1 SLGSERPQPGV
12 AALLV
17 AWHFGIR
24 RWTKT
29 RLRFPKLDVQPG
41 GERGGGLG
49 YNFRREVRMFS
60 GPGWKIGRVMGIP
73 IYVSWTW
80 FFIFVLITETLATQF
95 STQHPGWTPTQHW
108 AVGVITSLLF
118 FGSVLFH
125 ELGHSVAALRYKMR
139 VISITLFIFGGMA
152 RIAKEAERP
161 MQEFNI
167 AMAGPVASFLLAA
180 IFYGLALPF
189 SANSM
194 FGSTCLYLAEI
205 NAVLGAFNLVPGM
218 PLDGG
223 RILRAIAWA
232 VTKDPNRAMRV
243 ASRSGQFLA
252 YLLILAGIVIAM
264 QRGFWLQGLLWVF
277 VGWFLLSAAQQS
289 YAQVE
294 LRRMLD
300 GLHAAD
306 VMSEELPTID
316 RTHSLEEFLHEVL
329 RTGRRCHLVLGNN
342 ELVGLITLHNVRHI
356 PREEWAN
363 TSIQAAMVPRDRI
376 EWAQADEPAIGILER
391 MQSNDINQ
399 MPVLR
404 EGQVVGM
411 VSRDAMLRVIQ
422 TRMQLE
428 RFAQA

>member
-1 SLGSERPQPGV
+1 V
-12 AALLV
+12 V
-17 AWHFGIR
+17 
-24 RWTKT
+24 
-29 RLRFPKLDVQPG
+29 
-41 GERGGGLG
+41 
-49 YNFRREVRMFS
+49 
-60 GPGWKIGRVMGIP
+60 
-73 IYVSWTW
+73 
-80 FFIFVLITETLATQF
+80 
-95 STQHPGWTPTQHW
+95 
-108 AVGVITSLLF
+108 
-118 FGSVLFH
+118 
-125 ELGHSVAALRYKMR
+125 
-139 VISITLFIFGGMA
+139 SITLFIFGGMA

-167 AMAGPVASFLLAA
+167 AMAGPLASFVLAGL
-180 IFYGLALPF
+180 FYAFTLPF
-189 SANSM
+189 QPNSM
-194 FGSTCLYLAEI
+194 IAVICLYMAQI
-205 NAVLGAFNLVPGM
+205 NGLLGGLNLVPGM

-232 VTKDPNRAMRV
+232 ATKDPHRAMRM

-252 YLLILAGIVIAM
+252 YLLILAGIVVAL
-264 QRGFWLQGLLWVF
+264 QSGYWLDGLWWVF
-277 VGWFLLSAAQQS
+277 IGWFLLSAAQHS

-306 VMSEELPTID
+306 VMSEELQTID
-316 RTHSLEEFLHEVL
+316 RTLSLEEFLHEVL

-342 ELVGLITLHNVRHI
+342 ELVGLITLHNVRHF

-363 TSIQAAMVPRDRI
+363 TSIQAAMLPRDRI

-391 MQSNDINQ
+391 MQTNDINQ

-404 EGQVVGM
+404 DGQVVGM